1 MGVQQNPALN
11 VQSILFSLNMF
22 HTIKSIFLL
31 LFFACSCC
39 SKFNATRREK
49 TFSLFSVVQFPNDV
63 CTSTSGTYTNGT
75 CITSSECGDRGGTT
89 SGSCAAGFGVCCIY
103 TYSTTGDIITQN
115 VSYIVN
121 PSYPSNYAP
130 TTTPATISFT
140 VQKTSCDVCRLRL
153 DFEDFQLTAQAT
165 TTGYCSTDFF
175 TMRTTAHQTVSP
187 TTQNYGNYPHLCG
200 SNSGQHAYIDMSCTC
215 TDTATLDFTIG
226 DATNN
231 QWKIKLTQ
239 LSCNDPDVAS
249 SEGCFQYLTAQSG
262 SFQSFGIDNS
272 NMICGHNYATCI
284 RPLDGYCC
292 IEYTP
297 TVFSVPSWHP
307 DGGAVSVCTQDDTD
321 AGVGCTGG
329 ISCQR
334 NYVIIPGAQSEAVCK
349 FADAT
354 FCYVP
359 PNGME
364 RYCGTLFLPEGQ
376 AKDVATAV
384 SQPVISCQRPF
395 RVYLATG
402 SCGIEADTGSNGQS
416 GTNGGPGF
424 NFHYKQL
431 PGGC

>member
-1 MGVQQNPALN
+1 MSKHAWSWLHKWNNGATVVQML
-11 VQSILFSLNMF
+11 S
-22 HTIKSIFLL
+22 
-31 LFFACSCC
+31 
-39 SKFNATRREK
+39 TRRSPLLRK
-49 TFSLFSVVQFPNDV
+49 ALKKCPL
-63 CTSTSGTYTNGT
+63 
-75 CITSSECGDRGGTT
+75 RGGL
-89 SGSCAAGFGVCCIY
+89 
-103 TYSTTGDIITQN
+103 N
-115 VSYIVN
+115 L
-121 PSYPSNYAP
+121 
-130 TTTPATISFT
+130 ISSHFRP
-140 VQKTSCDVCRLRL
+140 C
-153 DFEDFQLTAQAT
+153 
-165 TTGYCSTDFF
+165 FF
-175 TMRTTAHQTVSP
+175 TLFPLFIMEGFPKVKRAISEYSKHFVTSAIF
-187 TTQNYGNYPHLCG
+187 Y
-200 SNSGQHAYIDMSCTC
+200 M
-215 TDTATLDFTIG
+215 
-226 DATNN
+226 
-231 QWKIKLTQ
+231 KL
-239 LSCNDPDVAS
+239 
-249 SEGCFQYLTAQSG
+249 FQ
-262 SFQSFGIDNS
+262 
-272 NMICGHNYATCI
+272 
-284 RPLDGYCC
+284 
-292 IEYTP
+292 
-297 TVFSVPSWHP
+297 SWHP